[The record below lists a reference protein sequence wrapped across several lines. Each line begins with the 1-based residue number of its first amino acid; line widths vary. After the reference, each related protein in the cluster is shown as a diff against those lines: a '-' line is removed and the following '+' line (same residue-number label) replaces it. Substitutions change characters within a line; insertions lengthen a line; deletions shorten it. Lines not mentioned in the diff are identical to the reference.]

1 MKRRWTS
8 LLAIFFTFAI
18 LIGCAQNN
26 EKGAAQEEQ
35 KNGKKG
41 ENITLKVGATPVPHA
56 EILEQVKPIV
66 AKEGITLEVVEFTDY
81 VLPNQSL
88 NDGELDAN
96 FFQHV
101 PYMEKFNEE
110 HGTKIQ
116 AHAPIHFEP
125 LGLYAGKSKSLE
137 NVKEGAA
144 FAVPNDPTNEARA
157 LQLLQDQGLIKIKEG
172 AGLDATPVDI
182 TENPKKV
189 IIKEFDA
196 AMLPRMLGEVD
207 YAVINGN
214 YAMDAG
220 LSVKDA
226 LASESK
232 ESLAAKTFAN
242 VLAVRAGENRE
253 EIKKLAEAM
262 QSPEV
267 KKFIEEKYK
276 GSVVPMF

>member
-1 MKRRWTS
+1 MNRHLGS
-8 LLAIFFTFAI
+8 LPAIFFAFAI
-18 LIGCAQNN
+18 LIGCAQND

-35 KNGKKG
+35 KAQKG

-56 EILEQVKPIV
+56 EILEQVKPLV
-66 AKEGITLEVVEFTDY
+66 AKQGITLEVVEFTDY

-110 HGTKIQ
+110 HGTKIM
-116 AHAPIHFEP
+116 AHTPIHFEP
-125 LGLYAGKSKSLE
+125 LGLYAGKVKSLE
-137 NVKEGAA
+137 NVPEGAN

-182 TENPKKV
+182 TENPKNIV
-189 IIKEFDA
+189 IKEFDA
-196 AMLPRMLGEVD
+196 AMIPRMLGEVD

-220 LSVKDA
+220 LSVTDA
-226 LASESK
+226 LASEGK

-242 VLAVRAGENRE
+242 VLAVRSDENRE
-253 EIKKLAEAM
+253 ELKKLAEAM

-267 KKFIEEKYK
+267 KKFIEEQYK